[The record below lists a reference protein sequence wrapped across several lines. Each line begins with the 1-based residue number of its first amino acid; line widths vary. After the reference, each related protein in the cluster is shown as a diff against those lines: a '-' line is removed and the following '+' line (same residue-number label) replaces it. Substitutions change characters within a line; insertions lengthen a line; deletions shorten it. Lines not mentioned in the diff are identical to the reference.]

1 MSISFFYKNINP
13 TKINYFNVQIML
25 FHFILIIINISLIAT
40 NENILVLNSSHYRAG
55 SPAFTSNGDLIIE
68 YSYKNYRLFYGLHK
82 NWKNY
87 FGKSST
93 KVITI
98 NDERYE
104 SENIFISL
112 NNTNNNKEYLF
123 SIGKYHPNAKP
134 KIITELHDLET
145 NKTITKDT
153 FEFLNY
159 IEFSLSFSLFSIPES
174 KTYLMTYVPDN
185 PSSCCV
191 LQLFSFSDFSL
202 DNNKIKSVII
212 NNLLQNI
219 FSINSF
225 IMNDNIILFY
235 ISNITLSYQINI
247 YDFNLDLKA
256 ENIFISNTGY
266 NDHNS
271 KIFYKGL
278 HIMDNITAFMYFT
291 KNETES
297 YILNLNVG
305 YLENKKKFL
314 SYLNFSFDK
323 NLITRSRINSFIKL
337 NNNRLSYI
345 GVVAENISKFCI
357 ILFDLYNTFQ
367 NMKIR
372 VFYYDIKYYDID
384 EEFDGILYNN
394 YLFITST
401 VINKGETNKY
411 SNDLKYSIILIFGY
425 VNGTDEYINIYK
437 YINENIDNENN
448 LISDLVEK
456 AKIDNNIFGYE
467 ILKDRIKLEYI
478 PEQLELY
485 NKNISNNISL
495 KSGDILYNNYLLKIE
510 KKFDN
515 SNNYLEYQIMLMEAD
530 YDTLNNYSS
539 DIINYSMENIEFI
552 EEKNF
557 YNRSILY
564 GRTNTLTF
572 MSQSCHEYCLI
583 CSELGNSDN
592 NQKCIKCKDEYSYFH
607 EDDFESNC
615 IPEGKFYDGEINQ
628 LIECNNSN
636 SKFYIEENGKKICFK
651 NTKNCPS
658 DHQYLNNITNEC
670 IKLKIENS
678 EKTFNNNEDIYYNIM
693 EILKNYD
700 AKNETSIY
708 INPQPNV
715 IFEITTI
722 EKEKKELN
730 EMIQKDNLSIID
742 MAQCETILRNNYNIT
757 DKNISLIIL
766 KSENLN
772 SIPCEKNV
780 QFEIYESINKTK
792 LNLSYCDKTQI
803 NYFFHLEL
811 NSDTKKIYEDLNNL
825 GHDLFNI
832 KDSFY
837 QDICTPYKTEN
848 NTDIL
853 LSDRI
858 NDIFN
863 KNKNLTLCQENC
875 EYSEYNKDKKLLKC
889 KCSISDESIDYK
901 DQKKFTPKKIY
912 ESFYEVLKYSNYKI
926 FKCYKLIFLTD
937 SISSNYGSIICFILF
952 GVYFIFLIIYIC
964 KGISPLKINIMRLK
978 ENIKES
984 NGLNQKSHINNI
996 NDKIIFQNNRKLF
1009 KNKTNKKIINNYF
1022 FPKNNI
1028 NRNKTIKIINSRNK
1042 SITQNIIKK
1051 SVSIVNQNYFILN
1064 KSEGKELIDISKKH
1078 SNLTEKKN
1086 NLDDFELNDLDYLK
1100 AKKLDK
1106 RTFWA
1111 IYLSIIK
1118 REHLIIFTFCIRD
1131 DYNLYYIKFMKFIFF
1146 TCTDMAMNVLFFS
1159 DESMHKIYLN
1169 YGKYD
1174 FFQQI
1179 PQTVYSIVVSQI
1191 FEVFLC
1197 FLSLTDKYYYQIK
1210 NNYKD
1215 RQKNKTGNFEMLKI
1229 LKSVNVKLFCFSIFT
1244 FIFLVLYWY
1253 LITCFC
1259 AVYKNTQY
1267 IFIKD
1272 FLISYIMGL
1281 IYPFILY
1288 LIPPFLR
1295 IIALRACNKANLSF
1309 VYKLSDII
1317 PIF

>member
-1 MSISFFYKNINP
+1 M
-13 TKINYFNVQIML
+13 
-25 FHFILIIINISLIAT
+25 
-40 NENILVLNSSHYRAG
+40 NS
-55 SPAFTSNGDLIIE
+55 
-68 YSYKNYRLFYGLHK
+68 
-82 NWKNY
+82 
-87 FGKSST
+87 
-93 KVITI
+93 
-98 NDERYE
+98 
-104 SENIFISL
+104 
-112 NNTNNNKEYLF
+112 
-123 SIGKYHPNAKP
+123 
-134 KIITELHDLET
+134 
-145 NKTITKDT
+145 
-153 FEFLNY
+153 
-159 IEFSLSFSLFSIPES
+159 
-174 KTYLMTYVPDN
+174 DN

-219 FSINSF
+219 LSINSF

-266 NDHNS
+266 NDHYSN
-271 KIFYKGL
+271 IFYKGL

-291 KNETES
+291 KYETES

-323 NLITRSRINSFIKL
+323 NLITSSRINSFIKL

-384 EEFDGILYNN
+384 EEFDGILCNN

-583 CSELGNSDN
+583 CSELGNSDD

-615 IPEGKFYDGEINQ
+615 IPEGKFYDDEINQ

-658 DHQYLNNITNEC
+658 DYQYLNNITNEC

-678 EKTFNNNEDIYYNIM
+678 EKTFNNNEDIYCNIM

-715 IFEITTI
+715 IFEITT
-722 EKEKKELN
+722 KKKKKKELN
-730 EMIQKDNLSIID
+730 EM
-742 MAQCETILRNNYNIT
+742 NYI
-757 DKNISLIIL
+757 
-766 KSENLN
+766 
-772 SIPCEKNV
+772 EK
-780 QFEIYESINKTK
+780 
-792 LNLSYCDKTQI
+792 
-803 NYFFHLEL
+803 
-811 NSDTKKIYEDLNNL
+811 
-825 GHDLFNI
+825 
-832 KDSFY
+832 
-837 QDICTPYKTEN
+837 
-848 NTDIL
+848 
-853 LSDRI
+853 
-858 NDIFN
+858 
-863 KNKNLTLCQENC
+863 
-875 EYSEYNKDKKLLKC
+875 
-889 KCSISDESIDYK
+889 
-901 DQKKFTPKKIY
+901 
-912 ESFYEVLKYSNYKI
+912 
-926 FKCYKLIFLTD
+926 
-937 SISSNYGSIICFILF
+937 
-952 GVYFIFLIIYIC
+952 
-964 KGISPLKINIMRLK
+964 
-978 ENIKES
+978 
-984 NGLNQKSHINNI
+984 
-996 NDKIIFQNNRKLF
+996 
-1009 KNKTNKKIINNYF
+1009 
-1022 FPKNNI
+1022 
-1028 NRNKTIKIINSRNK
+1028 
-1042 SITQNIIKK
+1042 
-1051 SVSIVNQNYFILN
+1051 
-1064 KSEGKELIDISKKH
+1064 
-1078 SNLTEKKN
+1078 
-1086 NLDDFELNDLDYLK
+1086 
-1100 AKKLDK
+1100 
-1106 RTFWA
+1106 
-1111 IYLSIIK
+1111 
-1118 REHLIIFTFCIRD
+1118 
-1131 DYNLYYIKFMKFIFF
+1131 
-1146 TCTDMAMNVLFFS
+1146 
-1159 DESMHKIYLN
+1159 
-1169 YGKYD
+1169 
-1174 FFQQI
+1174 
-1179 PQTVYSIVVSQI
+1179 
-1191 FEVFLC
+1191 
-1197 FLSLTDKYYYQIK
+1197 
-1210 NNYKD
+1210 
-1215 RQKNKTGNFEMLKI
+1215 
-1229 LKSVNVKLFCFSIFT
+1229 
-1244 FIFLVLYWY
+1244 
-1253 LITCFC
+1253 
-1259 AVYKNTQY
+1259 
-1267 IFIKD
+1267 
-1272 FLISYIMGL
+1272 
-1281 IYPFILY
+1281 
-1288 LIPPFLR
+1288 
-1295 IIALRACNKANLSF
+1295 
-1309 VYKLSDII
+1309 
-1317 PIF
+1317 